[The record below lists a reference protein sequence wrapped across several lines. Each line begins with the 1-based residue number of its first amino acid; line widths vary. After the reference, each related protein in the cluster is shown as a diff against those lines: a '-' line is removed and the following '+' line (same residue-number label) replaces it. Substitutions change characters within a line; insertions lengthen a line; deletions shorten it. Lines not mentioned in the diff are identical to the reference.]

1 MVLLDQVLPVAI
13 VLRSVCFYVE
23 ATPVPDL
30 DHIVA
35 AIPEDFVHDGFIRSE
50 ERVLGVLKKTRL
62 FLEIYEGCLV
72 TVLPFVAHAVDRM
85 TSLL

>member
-1 MVLLDQVLPVAI
+1 M
-13 VLRSVCFYVE
+13 
-23 ATPVPDL
+23 
-30 DHIVA
+30 
-35 AIPEDFVHDGFIRSE
+35 HDGFIRSE